1 MKKIQLVL
9 NILSVIIV
17 CVPIAI
23 ICISEYI
30 FSAVASKTILTVAL
44 LLLEMSIIMGIV
56 NDKKE
61 QKISYSKI
69 GYAIAILWIAVWG
82 WIDM

>member
-9 NILSVIIV
+9 NILSAIVV

-23 ICISEYI
+23 VCISGNV
-30 FSAVASKTILTVAL
+30 FSAVASKIILTVAL
-44 LLLEMSIIMGIV
+44 LLLEMSVIMGIV

-61 QKISYSKI
+61 QKMSYGKS
-69 GYAIAILWIAVWG
+69 GCAIAILWIAVWG
-82 WIDM
+82 WMGI

>member
-9 NILSVIIV
+9 NILSAIIV

-23 ICISEYI
+23 VCISGNV
-30 FSAVASKTILTVAL
+30 FSAVASKIILTVAL
-44 LLLEMSIIMGIV
+44 LLLERSVIVGIV

-61 QKISYSKI
+61 QKVSYGKI
-69 GYAIAILWIAVWG
+69 GCAIAILWIAVWG
-82 WIDM
+82 WMGI